1 MANINDVSRLAQVS
15 KATVSRVLSGSRGV
29 KEESR
34 QAVLRA
40 VETLNYRPNAVAR
53 SLTSQ
58 STGCV
63 GVICATEH
71 IQQSTGYL
79 QALEKQLSQ
88 QQKHL
93 LLRFASDA
101 PTLATAVAELS
112 NGWCDA
118 LLVVGARFR
127 LPELPQSVVCL
138 DCLDAASAKS
148 IGFDHQ
154 FAAETAV
161 HYLASQQRR
170 QIALINFAAGD
181 AAQQVIQGY
190 RNALETHLMPYN
202 RSLVAAGEP
211 SARIALQELLNSAMP
226 FNALLV
232 TDDRQAQEAISVLQ
246 QYQRQVPAQVMVFSL
261 DGSLHW
267 PGAPTVP
274 SIEYSLDTLAQRA
287 LALLSGDEN
296 HGLIRGS
303 LMAC

>member
-40 VETLNYRPNAVAR
+40 VETLNYRPNAVAQ

-58 STGCV
+58 STGCI

-71 IQQSTGYL
+71 IQQATGYL
-79 QALEKQLSQ
+79 QALEKQLSR

-93 LLRFASDA
+93 LLRFANDA
-101 PTLATAVAELS
+101 AALAAAAAELS
-112 NGWCDA
+112 SGWCDA
-118 LLVVGARFR
+118 LIVVGARFA
-127 LPELPQSVVCL
+127 LPPLADSTVCL
-138 DCLDAASAKS
+138 DCVTASTTKS
-148 IGFDHQ
+148 VGFDHQ

-181 AAQQVIQGY
+181 AAEQVLQGY
-190 RNALETHLMPYN
+190 CHALETHLIPYN
-202 RSLVAAGEP
+202 RQLVVEDEAVT
-211 SARIALQELLNSAMP
+211 RIALQRLLNSTMP

-232 TDDRQAQEAISVLQ
+232 TDDCQAQEALTVLA

-261 DGSLHW
+261 DGSLQW

-274 SIEYSLDTLAQRA
+274 SIEYSLDALAQRA
-287 LALLSGDEN
+287 LALLSGAEEP
-296 HGLIRGS
+296 GLLRGS
-303 LMAC
+303 LTAR